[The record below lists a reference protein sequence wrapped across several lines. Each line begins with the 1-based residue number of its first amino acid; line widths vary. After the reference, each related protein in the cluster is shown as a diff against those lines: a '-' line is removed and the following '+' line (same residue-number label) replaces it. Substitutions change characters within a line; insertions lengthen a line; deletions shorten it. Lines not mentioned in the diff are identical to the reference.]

1 MSLNLFIIAN
11 GKQRS
16 LVSDPVFQLCY
27 FCVTAGKKNSILM
40 HKVQHD
46 LNSGVFNNRETEM
59 IQEIVKYDRE
69 MVQQVDAPRP
79 RAMSLTPPLL
89 GGMLSYPGPTQN
101 SAIASL
107 QQAVAMSFC
116 PPVQDTSAGGGGGG
130 GGGVQSPRM
139 LRRLQVTEGVS
150 PPASSSPLQSQLLVS
165 GAFVPMLCSPPVQS
179 PLVLGGRSFQY
190 GSSGLAGPTS
200 GSQLSLTQQH
210 LPSPAH
216 RPSTH
221 KSTHS
226 LPMGSLSQDARA
238 LSASQPSLPHEG
250 AQPHG
255 PSPPQSTR
263 VSSTSIGPPQTPSGH
278 AGLRSAIAHRVV
290 LPHQMSVGAFP
301 LGSLP
306 GSAHSFGAGAGLVV
320 GGAGTGLRDSGLPKK
335 DSIAGIPETDHVKVR
350 SRLSSNL

>member
-1 MSLNLFIIAN
+1 
-11 GKQRS
+11 
-16 LVSDPVFQLCY
+16 
-27 FCVTAGKKNSILM
+27 M

-89 GGMLSYPGPTQN
+89 GGVMPPHPGPTQN

-116 PPVQDTSAGGGGGG
+116 PPVQDTSVGGG
-130 GGGVQSPRM
+130 GGGVQSPRL

-150 PPASSSPLQSQLLVS
+150 PPASSSSPLQSQLLAS

-179 PLVLGGRSFQY
+179 PLVFGGRSFQY

-255 PSPPQSTR
+255 PPSPPQSTR
-263 VSSTSIGPPQTPSGH
+263 VSSTSIGPPQMLPGGH
-278 AGLRSAIAHRVV
+278 AGFRSAVAHRVV
-290 LPHQMSVGAFP
+290 LPHQMSAGAFP
-301 LGSLP
+301 VGSLP
-306 GSAHSFGAGAGLVV
+306 GSAHSFGTGAGLAG
-320 GGAGTGLRDSGLPKK
+320 GGAGTGLRDSGLPKT
-335 DSIAGIPETDHVKVR
+335 DSIAGIPETDLLQVR